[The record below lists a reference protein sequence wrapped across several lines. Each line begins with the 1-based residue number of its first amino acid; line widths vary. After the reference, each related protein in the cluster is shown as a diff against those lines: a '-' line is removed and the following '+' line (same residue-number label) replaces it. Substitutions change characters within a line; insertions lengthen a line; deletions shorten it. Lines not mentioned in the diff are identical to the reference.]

1 MPKRSTSQ
9 HVPKEMQARFEE
21 ITELTDAFCHAYL
34 NEEYAQLC
42 RELTATLCRKR
53 LSPLVQGKAPTW
65 ACGIIHA
72 VGMVNFLF
80 NSSQTPHLAARQIWE
95 YFALSSST
103 MQAKSKQIRDLLGMY
118 PMDPDWSTPSMLDR
132 KSPGLDVG
140 SQRADHRCT
149 PRAEGDPG
157 GCLPSRI
164 DPLHPRRPERAFT
177 LSLFLPSAP
186 VLHSGKKNTTN
197 P

>member
-1 MPKRSTSQ
+1 VLDGPADLSPGVWMRYNAEQKEEAMPKRSTSQ
-9 HVPKEMQARFEE
+9 HVPKEMQARLEE

-80 NSSQTPHLAARQIWE
+80 DSSQTPHLAARQIWE

-118 PMDPDWSTPSMLDR
+118 PMDPDWSTPSMLDQN
-132 KSPGLDVG
+132 PLVWMLEVNGLIIDVRHAPKEIQEAAFRQG
-140 SQRADHRCT
+140 LI
-149 PRAEGDPG
+149 PY
-157 GCLPSRI
+157 I
-164 DPLHPRRPERAFT
+164 PET
-177 LSLFLPSAP
+177 
-186 VLHSGKKNTTN
+186 
-197 P
+197 